1 MGKPTAI
8 SKLFLA
14 FCVLA
19 AAAMALIA
27 AVPMASHAE
36 AHLHFPAQDVPV
48 LSGASTLDIRD
59 MLASREPPVVF
70 PLPAPSLEADIRRY
84 YGIVDSASRT
94 YGVDRALV
102 QAMIMVE
109 STYDRE
115 AVSPVGASGLMQ
127 LMPETARQY
136 RVNDLFDPKDNV
148 YGGVRYM
155 KDLLKQFD
163 GDVELAVAAYNAG
176 AGAVIRAGNRIPD
189 NPETTAFV
197 PKVIGYQQRFMAR
210 NTRS

>member
-1 MGKPTAI
+1 MGKPNAI
-8 SKLFLA
+8 SKMFVVL
-14 FCVLA
+14 CVFA
-19 AAAMALIA
+19 VAAMALIA

-36 AHLHFPAQDVPV
+36 AHLHLGARDVSV
-48 LSGASTLDIRD
+48 LPTQSTLDTRD
-59 MLASREPPVVF
+59 MRALVPLVVYPSPV
-70 PLPAPSLEADIRRY
+70 ETDIRRY
-84 YGIVDSASRT
+84 FSIVDSASRT

-109 STYDRE
+109 STYDPE

-163 GDVELAVAAYNAG
+163 GDVELAVAAYNSG
-176 AGAVIRAGNRIPD
+176 AGAVIRAGNRIPPH
-189 NPETTAFV
+189 PETLAFV
-197 PKVIGYQQRFMAR
+197 PKVMGYYRHFQDRPMQVP
-210 NTRS
+210 RS